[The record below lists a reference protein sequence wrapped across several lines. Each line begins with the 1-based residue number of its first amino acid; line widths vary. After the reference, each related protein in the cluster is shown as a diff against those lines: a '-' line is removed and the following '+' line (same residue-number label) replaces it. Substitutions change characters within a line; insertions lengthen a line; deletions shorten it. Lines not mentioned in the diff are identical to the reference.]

1 MARVAPD
8 DVREILDTV
17 LTDVQLDAFIAVATL
32 MVDRHLSSAGYSDT
46 ELFELE
52 RWLTAHMTAAR
63 EKPLKSESVG
73 GASDSYDTVVSF
85 GLDGTFY
92 GQQVKVM
99 DSRGILAGIGR
110 RRAEVTW
117 IGR

>member
-1 MARVAPD
+1 MARVTPN
-8 DVREILDTV
+8 DVREILDAV
-17 LTDVQLDAFIAVATL
+17 MTDDQFRAFIAPASL
-32 MVDRHLSSAGYSDT
+32 MVDRHLAAAGYSVA

-52 RWLTAHMTAAR
+52 RWLTAHMVAALK
-63 EKPLKSESVG
+63 KPLKSESVG
-73 GASDSYDTVVSF
+73 GASDSYDTVVGF